1 MKKNLNPVLNM
12 ILLTAIL
19 IVNIALKSILLFASG
34 IAVTIVLVARE
45 IYSKK
50 ANVHNIF
57 FYRISWYII
66 IGEGLLFKHLYNRDS
81 IFESYKYVTL
91 TLTSVLFLIIVSVS
105 ILISCSIA
113 IAVINLISSKK
124 ELKCD

>member
-1 MKKNLNPVLNM
+1 MKKNLNPVLNL

-34 IAVTIVLVARE
+34 IAVTIVLVAKE

-50 ANVHNIF
+50 ANMDNVF

-66 IGEGLLFKHLYNRDS
+66 IGEGLLFKHLYKSDS
-81 IFESYKYVTL
+81 IFESNKYVSL

-105 ILISCSIA
+105 ILISCSIV